1 MLENLKQVLDILND
15 VPAEVWS
22 VVIETVVGALIV
34 SPVMLGIKKWF
45 SIDGEKKMVV
55 FVMIGSM
62 LAAVAAYM
70 LTVPEFAPW
79 LILVQGWLVFATTQ
93 PVYYLFIKPLVRKL
107 GAWFTDQIA
116 KAAAI
121 SEAKAA
127 AVPATGLP
135 LPGSGNMFDDFH

>member
-1 MLENLKQVLDILND
+1 MPDQLKQALDFVNSL
-15 VPAEVWS
+15 PPEVWPIVTEIIVS
-22 VVIETVVGALIV
+22 ALVV

-45 SIDGEKKMVV
+45 SIDGEKKMVI

-62 LAAVAAYM
+62 IASIVAYM

-93 PVYYLFIKPLVRKL
+93 PVYYLFIKPLFRRI
-107 GAWFTDQIA
+107 GTWFTDQIT

-127 AVPATGLP
+127 AVPADGLP
-135 LPGSGNMFDDFH
+135 LPGTGNMFDGFQ